1 MRDAFVTPGTLLI
14 VAAIV
19 AGVWAILLGT
29 AYAVHVAKL
38 GRKASL
44 VTVTACYLAL
54 AAGALLWLGPGA
66 RGWLGAAGMLAPFA
80 TAVAITIYVRP
91 HPASDARRPRR

>member
-1 MRDAFVTPGTLLI
+1 MTVGTLVI

-38 GRKASL
+38 GRAASL
-44 VTVTACYLAL
+44 VAVTACYLAL
-54 AAGALLWLGPGA
+54 AVCALLWLGPGT

-80 TAVAITIYVRP
+80 TAVAVTIYVRP
-91 HPASDARRPRR
+91 HPASRRR

>member
-1 MRDAFVTPGTLLI
+1 MTVGTLVI

-38 GRKASL
+38 GRAASL
-44 VTVTACYLAL
+44 VAVTTCYLAL
-54 AAGALLWLGPGA
+54 AVCALLWLGPGT

-80 TAVAITIYVRP
+80 TAVAVTIYVRP
-91 HPASDARRPRR
+91 HPASRRR